1 MFPGGDLRALQAC
14 DGPADGEAGEACDV
28 LSDGG
33 EVDVGQAGEM
43 AVVEPD
49 DGDVAG
55 DRDAGA
61 EEEVEYAGR
70 AAVVEGQYGGGARAG
85 GRQGSGGLG
94 AFLLSETAGEN
105 ADVFAQAVAV
115 HGGAVAAPPVG
126 CARCP
131 AAVDVGDVAVAQ
143 SDEVVHRLAGSLV
156 VGGPYDFQARDG
168 RP

>member
-1 MFPGGDLRALQAC
+1 MFPGGDLRTLQAC
-14 DGPADGEAGEACDV
+14 DGPADGEPGEACDV

-33 EVDVGQAGEM
+33 EVDVGQAGQM

-94 AFLLSETAGEN
+94 ATHLALAATASIVPGPRTLPEAEAARSA
-105 ADVFAQAVAV
+105 AD
-115 HGGAVAAPPVG
+115 GG
-126 CARCP
+126 
-131 AAVDVGDVAVAQ
+131 
-143 SDEVVHRLAGSLV
+143 SGS
-156 VGGPYDFQARDG
+156 AT
-168 RP
+168 